1 MTRTKKIPP
10 LPKDHHHQTIVLKSA
25 LLSRLLLLSLILLWR
40 TLLPPYDTS
49 APLNPTCLSNNTSS
63 LPPPPPPPLRRPL
76 WPSTASAIESSIVW
90 DGVYFVRIAQCG
102 YEYEQSYAFLPL
114 LPVFISF
121 FARTGL
127 PKDLNFRF
135 ICLKIDGDSTF
146 DL

>member
-10 LPKDHHHQTIVLKSA
+10 LPKDHYHQTIVLKSA
-25 LLSRLLLLSLILLWR
+25 LLSRLLLLSLILLCR
-40 TLLPPYDTS
+40 TLLSPYDTS
-49 APLNPTCLSNNTSS
+49 APLNPTCLSNTTSS
-63 LPPPPPPPLRRPL
+63 LQPPRRPL

-114 LPVFISF
+114 LPVFVSF

-135 ICLKIDGDSTF
+135 ICLRIDGDSTF